1 MCVRPP
7 SPPRIHPSMGMWLVC
22 TSWRLSR
29 VLQGTGE
36 GMGLLQRTCVRTYAP
51 GRDGRVAGS
60 WFSTEVSERPPHWC
74 PEWLCQRTR
83 PPTLEEGALCATPT
97 AASVLGRLAT
107 DGHSP
112 RCEVV
117 PRQQF
122 GFALLDTRGVGSMA
136 WVTCSLAICT
146 SCGEK
151 GLFAS
156 LARLS
161 SGPWLS
167 LALEWRQGLSWP
179 FGKPSQA
186 PGGWDPDHVPAGG
199 GGGQWKVHT
208 RRSFGEQLRSSL
220 CFFSQ
225 EASRSSV
232 LFFPW
237 EPLCVCPYTWPED
250 LIQSQ
255 VWGIQ
260 AGRWIRGEL
269 WRRSLPAPWLKDVS
283 LSLRWLRE
291 PLWP

>member
-186 PGGWDPDHVPAGG
+186 PGGGDPDHVPSGG

-232 LFFPW
+232 SFLPMGAS
-237 EPLCVCPYTWPED
+237 LC
-250 LIQSQ
+250 
-255 VWGIQ
+255 
-260 AGRWIRGEL
+260 
-269 WRRSLPAPWLKDVS
+269 LPIHVA
-283 LSLRWLRE
+283 
-291 PLWP
+291 

>member
-122 GFALLDTRGVGSMA
+122 GFALLDTR
-136 WVTCSLAICT
+136 
-146 SCGEK
+146 
-151 GLFAS
+151 
-156 LARLS
+156 
-161 SGPWLS
+161 
-167 LALEWRQGLSWP
+167 
-179 FGKPSQA
+179 
-186 PGGWDPDHVPAGG
+186 
-199 GGGQWKVHT
+199 HT
-208 RRSFGEQLRSSL
+208 RGGEHGLGHVLLGHLHILWGERSFRVFGPFVEWAVA
-220 CFFSQ
+220 F
-225 EASRSSV
+225 V
-232 LFFPW
+232 GP
-237 EPLCVCPYTWPED
+237 
-250 LIQSQ
+250 
-255 VWGIQ
+255 
-260 AGRWIRGEL
+260 
-269 WRRSLPAPWLKDVS
+269 
-283 LSLRWLRE
+283 
-291 PLWP
+291 